1 MPFSRGAVIRI
12 CYLLFVINAERL
24 VPGHA
29 AALGRGP
36 SARTQIS
43 KMFVNHQIHV
53 TFWGERL
60 SNTTGYSLVSAAANG
75 PR

>member
-1 MPFSRGAVIRI
+1 MLPP
-12 CYLLFVINAERL
+12 L
-24 VPGHA
+24 V
-29 AALGRGP
+29 AALRLGLK
-36 SARTQIS
+36 IS

-60 SNTTGYSLVSAAANG
+60 SNTTGYGLISAAANG